1 MMRQTLAVSG
11 LRDLNKAKRRDAILD
26 AALTLL
32 GSRDSNDITTEEIA
46 ALAGVSPATVYNL
59 VGTRGEVIH
68 QLVARIMEQLGKS
81 LNALDPTEPIAA
93 AQLIIDQSVQALV
106 SNSNAYRQVVSIAQ
120 VTAGLRPEAVDPCLL
135 YTSPSPRDS

>member
-59 VGTRGEVIH
+59 SAPA
-68 QLVARIMEQLGKS
+68 ARSSTNSWLASWNS
-81 LNALDPTEPIAA
+81 LA
-93 AQLIIDQSVQALV
+93 S
-106 SNSNAYRQVVSIAQ
+106 R
-120 VTAGLRPEAVDPCLL
+120 
-135 YTSPSPRDS
+135 